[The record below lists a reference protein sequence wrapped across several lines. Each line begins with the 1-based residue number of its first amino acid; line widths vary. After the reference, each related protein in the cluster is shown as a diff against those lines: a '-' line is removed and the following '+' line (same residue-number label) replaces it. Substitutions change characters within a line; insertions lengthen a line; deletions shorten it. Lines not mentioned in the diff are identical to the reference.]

1 MTYEKARN
9 VHVVAA
15 TGATP
20 SNTGGLTAM
29 QEEPHRS
36 APSKPL
42 SPPVIGDLLRLLDL
56 AVIGAVG
63 LAVYFG
69 YVYSDPPGLS
79 AQYLVTIAIG
89 VLAAG
94 LLFQWLG
101 VYARDFVLAKGMR
114 SHWMLVA
121 FAVTFAVLLTAA
133 FALKVSS
140 FYSRIWAVSWFFGSM
155 GLLVLVR
162 LFLSEWVRRQAE
174 RGAFANRT
182 VIVGI
187 GEQGLRLAGHL
198 ERTGNVRVRVLG
210 LIDDL
215 AAPGESATPAGN
227 RLVGMDDLVRLI
239 RQNGVDEV
247 LIALPWD
254 QEARV
259 QAVVQR
265 LAMTPVH
272 IRLAPDLVGYHFI
285 GRGMTLV
292 GHLPM
297 INILSRPISGW
308 SQVHKNIEDRVLAA
322 LFVTIFALP
331 MAAIALAIK
340 LDSSGPVL
348 FKQKRQG
355 FNNNLIE
362 VWKFRS
368 MHAQMEDPACEVQT
382 TRDDPRV
389 TRLGR
394 FLRRT
399 SLDELPQLFN
409 VLRGDMSIVGPR
421 PHALA
426 TKADGQLFEEI
437 VDSYA
442 ARHRVKPGIT
452 GWAQVNGWRGET
464 DSLDKIRNRVEYDLY
479 YIDNWSIWLDFLI
492 IAKTVMVLFRDE
504 KAY

>member
-1 MTYEKARN
+1 MPEQPY
-9 VHVVAA
+9 
-15 TGATP
+15 
-20 SNTGGLTAM
+20 SN
-29 QEEPHRS
+29 
-36 APSKPL
+36 APSRPL
-42 SPPVIGDLLRLLDL
+42 SPTVIGDALRLLDL

-79 AQYLVTIAIG
+79 AQYLATIAIG
-89 VLAAG
+89 VVTAG

-101 VYARDFVLAKGMR
+101 VYAGDFVLANGIR
-114 SHWMLVA
+114 GHWMIAA

-133 FALKVSS
+133 FALKISS
-140 FYSRIWAVSWFFGSM
+140 FYSRVWVVSWFVGSL
-155 GLLVLVR
+155 GVLVLVR
-162 LFLSEWVRRQAE
+162 LLLGQWVRRQAA

-182 VIVGI
+182 AIVGV
-187 GEQGLRLAGHL
+187 GEQGQRLSRHL
-198 ERTGNVRVRVLG
+198 EQVGDVRVRVLG

-215 AAPGESATPAGN
+215 AGPGGAAEPASPHLGGPH
-227 RLVGMDDLVRLI
+227 LGGMDKLVELI
-239 RQNGVDEV
+239 RRGGVDEV

-265 LAMTPVH
+265 LATMPVH

-285 GRGMTLV
+285 GRGLTRV
-292 GHLPM
+292 AHLPM

-308 SQVHKNIEDRVLAA
+308 SQVHKSIEDRVLALVFAA
-322 LFVTIFALP
+322 LFALP
-331 MAAIALAIK
+331 MAAVALAIK
-340 LDSSGPVL
+340 LDSPGPVL
-348 FKQKRQG
+348 FKQKRLG
-355 FNNNLIE
+355 FNDTPFEL
-362 VWKFRS
+362 WKFRT
-368 MHAQMEDPACEVQT
+368 MHADMADPDCLVQA

-421 PHALA
+421 PHSAE
-426 TKADGQLFEEI
+426 TKAQGYLFDEI

-464 DSLDKIRNRVEYDLY
+464 DTFDKIQKRVEHDLY
-479 YIDNWSIWLDFLI
+479 YIENWSVWFDFLI
-492 IAKTVMVLFRDE
+492 IAKTVIVLFKGE

>member
-1 MTYEKARN
+1 MAGPETRPA
-9 VHVVAA
+9 
-15 TGATP
+15 GD
-20 SNTGGLTAM
+20 TAM
-29 QEEPHRS
+29 LTEPNSDRE
-36 APSKPL
+36 AKPL
-42 SPPVIGDLLRLLDL
+42 SAALIGDLLRLADL
-56 AVIGAVG
+56 VTVG
-63 LAVYFG
+63 SVALVVYAL
-69 YVYSDPPGLS
+69 YVYPGQGELS
-79 AQYLVTIAIG
+79 VQYLVTIAIG
-89 VLAAG
+89 VLACG

-101 VYARDFVLAKGMR
+101 VYGGDFVFAKGLRAERM
-114 SHWMLVA
+114 A
-121 FAVTFAVLLTAA
+121 TACAVTFAVLLTAA
-133 FALKVSS
+133 FALKISS
-140 FYSRIWAVSWFFGSM
+140 FYSRVWTVAWFAGSVGCLTLIRVFFSIWIR
-155 GLLVLVR
+155 R
-162 LFLSEWVRRQAE
+162 LAE
-174 RGAFANRT
+174 RGSFANRT
-182 VIVGI
+182 VIVGV
-187 GEQGLRLAGHL
+187 GEQGRRIADYLRETAD
-198 ERTGNVRVRVLG
+198 VRIRVLG
-210 LIDDL
+210 LIDDRASCDL
-215 AAPGESATPAGN
+215 DAAEALDHRILGDME
-227 RLVGMDDLVRLI
+227 DLIRLI
-239 RQNGVDEV
+239 RQDSVDQV
-247 LIALPWD
+247 LIAIPWD
-254 QEARV
+254 QDARL
-259 QAVVQR
+259 QALVHR
-265 LAMTPVH
+265 LAMTPVQ
-272 IRLAPDLVGYHFI
+272 IRLAPDMAGYRFLDCDFT
-285 GRGMTLV
+285 RV
-292 GHLPM
+292 ARLPM
-297 INILSRPISGW
+297 LEILGRPMSGW
-308 SQVHKNIEDRVLAA
+308 PHVYKNMEDWALAA
-322 LFVTIFALP
+322 LFLLTFALP

-368 MHAQMEDPACEVQT
+368 MHAQMEDPDCEVQT

-464 DSLDKIRNRVEYDLY
+464 DTLDKIRNRVEYDLY